1 MAERSEKIISAKVE
15 PEIEKRVTLTASSK
29 DEDANIVKKKRHED
43 EYRVISDLTSFDNLR
58 AMYEAEAFMRKKRR
72 ESLKKGKEN
81 IVYCA
86 EEVFVD
92 APKVEQSDKVQAV
105 PTAEELETKSVEDL
119 NFFIRVN
126 VLAGT
131 LAWCLALPLGR
142 IQDVGESSVFKRQS
156 HGQCDDTS
164 ANTLD

>member
-58 AMYEAEAFMRKKRR
+58 AMYEAEAFMRKKRK
-72 ESLKKGKEN
+72 SLKKGKEN

>member
-58 AMYEAEAFMRKKRR
+58 AMYEAEAFMRKKRK
-72 ESLKKGKEN
+72 SLKKGKEN

-86 EEVFVD
+86 EEVFVCG
-92 APKVEQSDKVQAV
+92 P
-105 PTAEELETKSVEDL
+105 
-119 NFFIRVN
+119 F
-126 VLAGT
+126 T
-131 LAWCLALPLGR
+131 LALLFLLF
-142 IQDVGESSVFKRQS
+142 IELILF
-156 HGQCDDTS
+156 
-164 ANTLD
+164 